1 MHATKRTQDSE
12 RARAHA
18 ARIGAAGHVLV
29 MPASSPYD
37 CELLCEHVVASARQ
51 RGAVRL
57 RINGADC
64 VVRSEPADSGR
75 RCGGCGRALT
85 TVSFHITSRDVC
97 LGCARRWLT
106 SAPLAGAAAAV
117 TSA

>member
-1 MHATKRTQDSE
+1 MHATKRTHHSE
-12 RARAHA
+12 RSRAHA
-18 ARIGAAGHVLV
+18 ARIGAAGHVFV
-29 MPASSPYD
+29 VPASSPYD

-64 VVRSEPADSGR
+64 VVRNEPADSGR

-85 TVSFHITSRDVC
+85 KVSFHMTARDVC
-97 LGCARRWLT
+97 LGCARRWLIGE
-106 SAPLAGAAAAV
+106 APADGGAAV